1 MPKLPEGLAKRTAF
15 DSPLRRTTS
24 ANEATATTDPAGATD
39 DGPTAADLIPNVRS
53 GEGLDGVVLPF
64 DPPTRIET
72 EQQAAQAE
80 QRPSMTTATRSEPT
94 SSTTSATRSKRTT
107 RLKPAPTPTTEQPAT
122 EQPAPE
128 QPAPEHRITVR
139 IDDAIR
145 CALETECHRRR
156 IAGEKVTVSE
166 IARSILAERTSR
178 AQ

>member
-1 MPKLPEGLAKRTAF
+1 MPKLPEGLVKRTAF

-24 ANEATATTDPAGATD
+24 ANEATATTDLPGATD
-39 DGPTAADLIPNVRS
+39 NGPAARERSQNVRS

-64 DPPTRIET
+64 DPPARVET
-72 EQQAAQAE
+72 ERQTAQAE
-80 QRPSMTTATRSEPT
+80 ETPTTTTATRSEPT
-94 SSTTSATRSKRTT
+94 SSTTTATRSKRTT

-122 EQPAPE
+122 E
-128 QPAPEHRITVR
+128 HRITVR
-139 IDDAIR
+139 IDDATR

-156 IAGEKVTVSE
+156 IGGEKVTVAE